1 MVSPQSASAHVR
13 PALSSNQADQALLAW
28 LSISFCPGVGVTLAN
43 RLVRECGSPE
53 KVLSAELEQLLAVE
67 GVSKKVAQ
75 KLLDPTR
82 QRSARQKALEELGV
96 LRTGGYTLL
105 HPADNRYPARLL
117 HIGDP
122 PALLYCHGNV
132 ESLRKPAVA
141 IVGSRAATS
150 YGRRVSFELAR
161 ELARRGIGVV
171 SGMAMG
177 VDGEAHAGAMA
188 GGGTTIG
195 VLGCG
200 IDVVYPPQHA
210 DLFKEV
216 VSQGLLVSEYPPGTI
231 PDGYRFPE
239 RNRIISGIS
248 LGTVVIEASL
258 KSGSLITAKL
268 ALDQG
273 REVFAV
279 PGRID
284 SPRSRGTHRLIQEG
298 AKLVTGVEDILEEL
312 DLSGK
317 LAGDA
322 SPAAEAEERLELPQ
336 EEQHLLSLL
345 DVYPVAIDELVAESR
360 LDAAA
365 VFQLLLALELKGK
378 VRQLPGQ
385 MYERVM

>member
-1 MVSPQSASAHVR
+1 MVASSTSGHMR
-13 PALSSNQADQALLAW
+13 PDNTSTPADQALLAW
-28 LSISFCPGVGVTLAN
+28 LSLSFCPGVGGTLVN
-43 RLVRECGSPE
+43 RLVREFGSPE
-53 KVLSAELEQLLAVE
+53 KVLTAGIEQLQAVE
-67 GVSKKVAQ
+67 GISKKVAQ
-75 KLLDPTR
+75 ALLDPAR
-82 QRSARQKALEELGV
+82 QDSARQRAAEELAA
-96 LRTGGYTLL
+96 LKAGGHILV
-105 HPADNRYPARLL
+105 HPASNHYPERLS
-117 HIGDP
+117 HIADP
-122 PALLYCHGNV
+122 PALLYCQGNV
-132 ESLRKPAVA
+132 DFMNKPSVS

-150 YGRRVSFELAR
+150 YGRRMAFELAR
-161 ELARRGIGVV
+161 GLASRGICVV

-177 VDGEAHAGAMA
+177 VDGEAHAGALA
-188 GGGTTIG
+188 GGGMTIG

-210 DLFKEV
+210 GLFQEV
-216 VSQGLLVSEYPPGTI
+216 GSHGLLVSEYPLGTL

-284 SPRSRGTHRLIQEG
+284 SPRSRGAHRLIQEG
-298 AKLVTGVEDILEEL
+298 AKLVTCVDDILEEL
-312 DLSGK
+312 DLSAK
-317 LAGDA
+317 LSGETAIA
-322 SPAAEAEERLELPQ
+322 HAEVQPEKLPP
-336 EEQHLLSLL
+336 EEQQMLSIL
-345 DVYPVAIDELVAESR
+345 DVYPVAIDELVAESGR
-360 LDAAA
+360 DAAA

>member
-1 MVSPQSASAHVR
+1 MP
-13 PALSSNQADQALLAW
+13 ADQDLLAW
-28 LSISFCPGVGVTLAN
+28 LSLSFCPGVGGTLIH
-43 RLVRECGSPE
+43 RLVRQCGSPT
-53 KVLSAELEQLLAVE
+53 KVLAAGIEELLAVD
-67 GVSKKVAQ
+67 GITKKVAQ
-75 KLLDPTR
+75 TLLDP
-82 QRSARQKALEELGV
+82 ARQDSAWQRAAEELAA
-96 LRTGGYTLL
+96 LRAGGHILV
-105 HPADNRYPARLL
+105 HPASNHYPERLS

-122 PALLYCHGNV
+122 PALLYCQGNV
-132 ESLRKPAVA
+132 EFLTRPSVG

-150 YGRRVSFELAR
+150 YGRRVSYELAR
-161 ELARRGIGVV
+161 ELASRGICVV

-177 VDGEAHAGAMA
+177 VDGEAHAGALA
-188 GGGTTIG
+188 GGGETIG

-200 IDVVYPPQHA
+200 IDIVYPPQHGA
-210 DLFKEV
+210 LFQEV
-216 VSQGLLVSEYPPGTI
+216 ASKGLLVSEYPLGTL

-268 ALDQG
+268 ALDHG

-317 LAGDA
+317 LEGETYT
-322 SPAAEAEERLELPQ
+322 AAV
-336 EEQHLLSLL
+336 EEQRAEMPREEKHLLSIL
-345 DVYPVAIDELVAESR
+345 DVYPVAIDELVAESGR
-360 LDAAA
+360 DAAT